1 MKRIITILL
10 ALVLLCGCTAVPEQT
25 TEPPQTTESTH
36 QAAVPTSPAN
46 PGCSLV
52 DYDPERQ
59 IYIDFTNVDRDIYLM
74 HSWSPF
80 VRFRV
85 YSLEPLD
92 PAQMSVY
99 LPIQTS
105 YELIPVEQIGPSGE
119 RDTDGQY
126 LDTNY
131 PHYLYAQYCGVDW
144 NDSEALA
151 AIEWDFRQNT
161 VWALPE
167 FYVYLVEIKL
177 DTAHGYEEAFQELE
191 LTIGEEVYPVR
202 FGELRLHPDVQTV
215 EEQTCDRYT
224 EAMKFLWGEP
234 DEPWSSGLLEAQV
247 CSFTAKED
255 LTVNSLAFPGM
266 ERDIL
271 DVFVTIFN
279 EESAFDYAWSM
290 TDPIFLSKGDTI
302 QIRLRF
308 REEAAR
314 ELNYV
319 TSINSIVE
327 ITHPAGT
334 GSMFFETLLE
344 RVNNDYVM
352 HAVVFDGL
360 DMEPYYRDYYYAQP
374 SWRDEYLTEGQS

>member
-10 ALVLLCGCTAVPEQT
+10 ALVMLCGCTAEPLQT
-25 TEPPQTTESTH
+25 AEPPH
-36 QAAVPTSPAN
+36 QAAVPTSPIK

-52 DYDPERQ
+52 EYDPERS
-59 IYIDFTNVDRDIYLM
+59 IYIDFTNVDRDIYLR

-92 PAQMSVY
+92 PAQISVY
-99 LPIQTS
+99 LPIETG

-131 PHYLYAQYCGVDW
+131 PNYLYAQYCGVDW
-144 NDSEALA
+144 NNSEALA

-161 VWALPE
+161 DWVLPE

-177 DTAHGYEEAFQELE
+177 DTANGYEEAFQQLD
-191 LTIGEEVYPVR
+191 LTIGEAVYPVR
-202 FGELRLHPDVQTV
+202 FGELRLHPQVQTV
-215 EEQTCDRYT
+215 EEQTCDRYAD
-224 EAMKFLWGEP
+224 AMKFLWGEP
-234 DEPWSSGLLEAQV
+234 DEPWGSGLLEAQV
-247 CSFTAKED
+247 CSFTARD
-255 LTVNSLAFPGM
+255 DMTVTGLTLLGM
-266 ERDIL
+266 ERAIL
-271 DVFVTIFN
+271 DAFVTISSEDN
-279 EESAFDYAWSM
+279 AFEYAWNM
-290 TDPIFLSKGDTI
+290 NDPIFLSQGDTFHVN
-302 QIRLRF
+302 LRF
-308 REEAAR
+308 REDAAR
-314 ELNYV
+314 KLNCV

-344 RVNNDYVM
+344 RANNDYVM
-352 HAVVFDGL
+352 YAVVFDGL

-374 SWRDEYLTEGQS
+374 SWRDEYLTKEQP